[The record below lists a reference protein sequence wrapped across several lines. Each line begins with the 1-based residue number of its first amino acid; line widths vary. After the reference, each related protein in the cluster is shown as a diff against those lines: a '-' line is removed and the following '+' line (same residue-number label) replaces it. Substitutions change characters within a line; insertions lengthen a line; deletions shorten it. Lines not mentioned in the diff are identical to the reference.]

1 MALISDVSCMTWM
14 TLRIITI
21 LLDAE
26 GSFYEKDTL
35 HLTVDYKDKHIRTGT
50 DLYVNL
56 IWTSILYF
64 HVYIKIGGNNK
75 TWVWME

>member
-1 MALISDVSCMTWM
+1 MEEIECQRKNRNMALISDVSCMTWM

-35 HLTVDYKDKHIRTGT
+35 HLTVDYKDKNIRTGN
-50 DLYVNL
+50 DLYVN
-56 IWTSILYF
+56 II
-64 HVYIKIGGNNK
+64 
-75 TWVWME
+75 